1 MRTEVRLALLLR
13 DGTVEVKECKQKG
26 SSPSLNLLNRSKL
39 PKDTF
44 FNPDTP
50 MYDANQP
57 KAVSW
62 EDLRC
67 GSTIMVWGRSSPLPS
82 CDRTTELFYQRKGIA
97 QNPMQVE
104 EDKGPAFPKTL
115 PPYNGVGAEND
126 PYSMG
131 LSLQPKIV
139 KSTTDEFKRWQM
151 ADNKVLRFEME
162 FAHSDVSTWTS
173 SGASS
178 PTTTWATTRSW
189 SSSRRSAIPVSRRAS
204 F

>member
-1 MRTEVRLALLLR
+1 MQDRGR
-13 DGTVEVKECKQKG
+13 Q
-26 SSPSLNLLNRSKL
+26 PFPNLLNRSKL

-67 GSTIMVWGRSSPLPS
+67 GSTIMVWGRSLLLLS

-115 PPYNGVGAEND
+115 PPYNGVAEKMICT
-126 PYSMG
+126 PWG
-131 LSLQPKIV
+131 
-139 KSTTDEFKRWQM
+139 
-151 ADNKVLRFEME
+151 
-162 FAHSDVSTWTS
+162 
-173 SGASS
+173 
-178 PTTTWATTRSW
+178 
-189 SSSRRSAIPVSRRAS
+189 
-204 F
+204 

>member
-1 MRTEVRLALLLR
+1 
-13 DGTVEVKECKQKG
+13 
-26 SSPSLNLLNRSKL
+26 
-39 PKDTF
+39 
-44 FNPDTP
+44 

-57 KAVSW
+57 KQVSW

-67 GSTIMVWGRSSPLPS
+67 GSTIMVWGRSLLLLS

-126 PYSMG
+126 LYSMG

-162 FAHSDVSTWTS
+162 FAHNDVSDMDKQRRFVTNYNLGDDTIMVFEPPIRNSGLEAGVFLGRQRYKKYVPDQREGKGLKNHGSCLLYTS
-173 SGASS
+173 PS
-178 PTTTWATTRSW
+178 PRD
-189 SSSRRSAIPVSRRAS
+189 
-204 F
+204 